1 MLPKKITPES
11 KIHLVHT
18 SSPVEKSDIQTFES
32 ALKKIKGRYLNT
44 HLFDVQRSYLDLR
57 YLSASES
64 ERLRKFRQAI
74 KEANWLLPV
83 YGGTGCEDII
93 RHLTDSDLMKIR
105 KNRPVVNGFSDTTFL
120 LNYLY
125 FELKLLTFHYSN
137 VCGLLEND
145 NNQLFFDVVEGKKN
159 SFSFKEGNY
168 AWHGPAGAPQEKIEG
183 IAIGG
188 NISTFRDLLDMYN
201 IKLRT
206 WDDYILFAEDID
218 IHIEDLHRV
227 IISLDE
233 RGVFRHIKALVIGRF
248 NKSEMEKGF
257 KKFNKIF
264 GKEQSQEE
272 KPDRVFEY
280 LLSDVMA
287 FRKKSGNPLY
297 ILAVEN
303 FGHNV
308 EKNTMLVPIGGKT
321 TIYPDKK
328 IEFTGPFV
336 D

>member
-11 KIHLVHT
+11 KVHLVHT
-18 SSPVEKSDIQTFES
+18 SSPVEKSDISTFEA
-32 ALKKIKGRYLNT
+32 ALKKIKERYLNT
-44 HLFDVQRSYLDLR
+44 RLFDVQRSYLDLR

-64 ERLRKFRQAI
+64 ERLHKFRQAI

-93 RHLTDSDLMKIR
+93 RHLTDSDLIKIR
-105 KNRPVVNGFSDTTFL
+105 KNRPIVNGFSDTTFL
-120 LNYLY
+120 INYLY
-125 FELKLLTFHYSN
+125 FELKLQTFHYSN
-137 VCGLLEND
+137 VCGLREND
-145 NNQLFFDVVEGKKN
+145 NNQLFFDVVEGRTN
-159 SFSFKEGNY
+159 SFSFKEQNY
-168 AWHGPAGAPQEKIEG
+168 SWHGPAGAPQEKIEG

-218 IHIEDLHRV
+218 MDIEDLHRV
-227 IISLDE
+227 IIALDE

-248 NKSEMEKGF
+248 SKAEMEKDF
-257 KKFNKIF
+257 RKFNRIF
-264 GKEQSQEE
+264 GKENDNTD

-280 LLSDVMA
+280 LLSDVLA
-287 FRKKSGNPLY
+287 YRKKAGNPLY
-297 ILAVEN
+297 ILAVDN
-303 FGHNV
+303 FGHDV

>member
-11 KIHLVHT
+11 KVHLIHT
-18 SSPVEKSDIQTFES
+18 SGPVEKDDMSTFEA
-32 ALKKIKGRYLNT
+32 ALKKIKERYANAQ
-44 HLFDVQRSYLDLR
+44 LFDVQRSDLDLR
-57 YLSASES
+57 YLSASET

-83 YGGTGCEDII
+83 YGGTGCEDIT
-93 RHLTDSDLMKIR
+93 RHLNDSDLIKIR
-105 KNRPVVNGFSDTTFL
+105 KNKPVVNGFSDTTFL
-120 LNYLY
+120 INYLH

-137 VCGLLEND
+137 LCGLLEND
-145 NNQLFFDVVEGKKN
+145 NNKIFFDVVEGRTN
-159 SFSFKEGNY
+159 SLSFKEPNY
-168 AWHGPAGAPQEKIEG
+168 SWHGPAGAPQEKIEG

-188 NISTFRDLLDMYN
+188 NISTFRDMLDMYN

-218 IHIEDLHRV
+218 IDMEDLHRV
-227 IISLDE
+227 IIALDE

-248 NKSEMEKGF
+248 NKAEITKDF
-257 KKFNKIF
+257 KKFDRLF
-264 GKEQSQEE
+264 GKDNDSED

-280 LLSDVMA
+280 LLSDVLA
-287 FRKKSGNPLY
+287 YRKKAGNPLY
-297 ILAVEN
+297 ILAVDN

-321 TIYPDKK
+321 VIHPDKK
-328 IEFTGPFV
+328 IEFVGPFV
-336 D
+336 E

>member
-1 MLPKKITPES
+1 MVMLPKKITPES
-11 KIHLVHT
+11 KVHLIHT
-18 SSPVEKSDIQTFES
+18 SGPIEKQDLSAFEA
-32 ALKKIKGRYLNT
+32 ALKKIKERYLNT
-44 HLFDVQRSYLDLR
+44 RLFDVERNDLDLR

-74 KEANWLLPV
+74 KEGNWLLPV

-93 RHLTDSDLMKIR
+93 RHLTDSDLVKIR

-137 VCGLLEND
+137 ACGLREND
-145 NNQLFFDVVEGKKN
+145 NNQLFFDVVEGKTN
-159 SFSFKEGNY
+159 TFSFKEPSY
-168 AWHGPAGAPQEKIEG
+168 SWHGPAGAPQEKIEG

-218 IHIEDLHRV
+218 IDMEDLHRV
-227 IISLDE
+227 IIALDE

-248 NKSEMEKGF
+248 NKAEIAKDF
-257 KKFNKIF
+257 KKFDKMF
-264 GKEQSQEE
+264 DTVED

-280 LLSDVMA
+280 LLSDVLA
-287 FRKKSGNPLY
+287 YRKKSGNPLY
-297 ILAVEN
+297 ILAVDN
-303 FGHNV
+303 FGHDV

-336 D
+336 E

>member
-1 MLPKKITPES
+1 MLPKKITGQS
-11 KIHLVHT
+11 SVHLFHT
-18 SSPVEKSDIQTFES
+18 SSPVEKSDWTIFEE
-32 ALKKIKGRYLNT
+32 AMKKIKERYPNAR
-44 HLFDVQRSYLDLR
+44 LFDVQRNDLDLR

-74 KEANWLLPV
+74 KEAGWLLPT
-83 YGGTGCEDII
+83 YGGTGCEDIV
-93 RHLTDSDLMKIR
+93 RHLNDSDLLKIR

-120 LNYLY
+120 INYLY

-137 VCGLLEND
+137 LCGLLENN

-159 SFSFKEGNY
+159 SFSFKEDNY
-168 AWHGPAGAPQEKIEG
+168 AWHGPAGAPAEKIEG

-218 IHIEDLHRV
+218 IDMEDLHRV
-227 IISLDE
+227 IIALDE

-248 NKSEMEKGF
+248 NTAEMARGF
-257 KKFNKIF
+257 KKFDKIF
-264 GKEQSQEE
+264 GKEDKTED

-280 LLSDVMA
+280 LLSDVLTY
-287 FRKKSGNPLY
+287 RKKSGDPLY
-297 ILAVEN
+297 LLSVEN
-303 FGHNV
+303 LGHGV

-321 TIYPDKK
+321 IIHPDKK
-328 IEFTGPFV
+328 IEFIGPFV
-336 D
+336 E